1 MKLSPAILSSR
12 RVLLMLA
19 LIAAF
24 LSLPL
29 DVAWASAGSGS
40 GSGQG
45 NCPGNGLLERL
56 VPCITDAMEQSTTK
70 LANSISTYL
79 FPVISIFVILVIIIY
94 GAKIMSPEGNPRKT
108 AIPVAMKIG
117 FMLLFVQNFGGFIP
131 AVHGGLKEIVD
142 ILANALEIRSQ
153 CEGASGGG
161 GGGGGG
167 AAASGAGKLWTQM
180 DCILGKLFG
189 FEGKDGNM
197 KLIASIFGL
206 AAGFFFG
213 GSFGMIAFMG
223 ILGVLWA
230 VLVFIYK
237 ATFAFLNGFLLA
249 SFAVII
255 SPLFIPLFLL
265 QVSTEYFQRWL
276 QLFIS
281 AFLMPLLVVGYCI
294 FALSIYNK
302 ILFESE
308 HAKTIRK
315 TMDKAFAEGI
325 TGMRTEC
332 LGTWL
337 NNAFF
342 LVNGGSGGGSGG
354 GGGSSSSSGSGGNNR
369 DANTVLRNDSVQN
382 PVIPQQSGT
391 PSLCIKIPNIDMQ
404 QMMDGFKN
412 KQDFFRKIFTDGAG
426 LFLMSWLLL
435 QGLKWIQEVVGNMSG
450 RAAAKLLSPISS
462 VEQKIAA
469 SMKNAEQK
477 MKDYFQ
483 KPT

>member
-1 MKLSPAILSSR
+1 MKLSPSTLSSR
-12 RVLLMLA
+12 HVQVMLL
-19 LIAAF
+19 LIVAF
-24 LSLPL
+24 LFLPL
-29 DVAWASAGSGS
+29 DAAWASAGGGS

-79 FPVISIFVILVIIIY
+79 FPMISVFVILVIIIY

-153 CEGASGGG
+153 CEGAS

-281 AFLMPLLVVGYCI
+281 AFIMPLLVVGYCI

-308 HAKTIRK
+308 HAETIRK

-337 NNAFF
+337 NNIFF
-342 LVNGGSGGGSGG
+342 HVSGGSGGGN
-354 GGGSSSSSGSGGNNR
+354 SGGNGGGNSR

-382 PVIPQQSGT
+382 PVIPQQSGA

-426 LFLMSWLLL
+426 LFLLSWLLL

-462 VEQKIAA
+462 IEQRIQT

-483 KPT
+483 RPTG